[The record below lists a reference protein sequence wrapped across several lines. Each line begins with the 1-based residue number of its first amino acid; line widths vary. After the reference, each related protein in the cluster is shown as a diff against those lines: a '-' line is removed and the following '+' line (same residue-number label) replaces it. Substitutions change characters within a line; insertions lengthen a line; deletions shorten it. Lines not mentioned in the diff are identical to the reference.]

1 MAFARSHAVGSGNRI
16 KRSFGN
22 RLFDNLNIAF
32 FLLLAFITLFPFW
45 NMLVISLTSNAEFM
59 RRPFILFPERIT
71 LEAYAYIFAT
81 PLIPR
86 AYGVT
91 ILVTVCGTVL
101 STLVTSMLAYGLSKR
116 SLHGHRFFMV
126 YLLVTMFFSGG
137 LIPNYYNITK
147 TLNLGNTFFALFLPT
162 TVNVFNFIIIRS
174 FFLQLPASL
183 EESARIDGAND
194 IRVLFQI
201 IYPLSIATLTTV
213 AMFVAVGLWNS
224 WFSAQLYIRSEKM
237 YPLQLVIRN
246 YIVRESKPADMQNL
260 EGLRDA
266 SGRRIFL
273 NETGLKMACAII
285 SILPMLFIYPY
296 IQKYFEKGVTIGAIK
311 G

>member
-194 IRVLFQI
+194 IRILFQI